1 MVKKYV
7 TNSGIFWNDSL
18 STMQH
23 YSLFGDEDNIVLLPI
38 KKSAEPTIDISNRK
52 WKDYAIL

>member
-18 STMQH
+18 SNMQH
-23 YSLFGDEDNIVLLPI
+23 YSLFGDEDNIVLLLI
-38 KKSAEPTIDISNRK
+38 KKSAEPTIDIKNRK
-52 WKDYAIL
+52 

>member
-18 STMQH
+18 SNMQH

-38 KKSAEPTIDISNRK
+38 KKSAEPTIDINNRK
-52 WKDYAIL
+52 